1 MRVLV
6 VNAGSSSIKVRLL
19 DDDELLHQ
27 RDLSADRGRPEP
39 GALEQAVDGLGRIDA
54 VGHRVVHG
62 GPRRHGPVLVDDAVL
77 AELDELA
84 ALAPLHQPPALAALR
99 ATRSA
104 LPGVPAIACFDTAFH
119 ATMPAAA
126 STYAIPARW
135 RNELEVRRYGF
146 HGLAHEWVARRAAVL
161 AGPGLRTVVAHLG
174 SGASACAVAWD
185 GNRPRSVDTTMGFTP
200 TAGLVMGSRSGDL
213 DPAVPLW
220 LVESAG
226 LAAADVAAALDRESG
241 LAGLAGSAD
250 MRDVLAGERAGRPD
264 AALAVEVWLH
274 RLRAAVAAMAAA
286 LGGLDVLVFS
296 GGIGERAPDL
306 RRRAVAGLGFL
317 GLAVD
322 EHANAAADPDGET
335 DVSTDTAPARTL
347 VVHTRE
353 ELVIAAQVRALLTGA
368 PTVSEVST
376 ARTPRTPGA
385 SGSSAP
391 PLSVVAYQPRPRSG
405 RDSRVSE

>member
-1 MRVLV
+1 
-6 VNAGSSSIKVRLL
+6 
-19 DDDELLHQ
+19 
-27 RDLSADRGRPEP
+27 
-39 GALEQAVDGLGRIDA
+39 
-54 VGHRVVHG
+54 VHG
-62 GPRRHGPVLVDDAVL
+62 GPRRQGPVLVDDAVL

-99 ATRSA
+99 ATRST

-126 STYAIPARW
+126 STYAIPVRW
-135 RNELEVRRYGF
+135 RNELGVRRYGF
-146 HGLAHEWVARRAAVL
+146 HGLAHEWAARRAAAL
-161 AGPGLRTVVAHLG
+161 AGPRPRTVVAHLG
-174 SGASACAVAWD
+174 FGASACAVAWD
-185 GNRPRSVDTTMGFTP
+185 GDQPRSVGTTMGFTT

-226 LAAADVAAALDRESG
+226 LAADVAGALDRESG

-286 LGGLDVLVFS
+286 LDGLDVLVFS
-296 GGIGERAPDL
+296 GGIGERAHDL

-322 EHANAAADPDGET
+322 EHVNAAADPDGET
-335 DVSTDTAPARTL
+335 DISADGASARTL
-347 VVHTRE
+347 VVHSRE
-353 ELVIAAQVRALLTGA
+353 EVVIAAQVRALLAGA
-368 PTVSEVST
+368 PPVSEVPT
-376 ARTPRTPGA
+376 ARTPRVPGV
-385 SGSSAP
+385 SGSGGGP
-391 PLSVVAYQPRPRSG
+391 PLSAVAHDLRSRG
-405 RDSRVSE
+405 GSDSQVAE

>member
-6 VNAGSSSIKVRLL
+6 VNAGSSSIKIRMLEHVDGA
-19 DDDELLHQ
+19 DDVLVH
-27 RDLSADRGRPEP
+27 RTDLPADRGRPEP
-39 GALEQAVDGLGRIDA
+39 GALEQALDGLGRIDA

-62 GPRRHGPVLVDDAVL
+62 GPHRHGAVRVDDAVL
-77 AELDELA
+77 AELDQLA

-104 LPGVPAIACFDTAFH
+104 LPEVPAVACFDTAFH
-119 ATMPAAA
+119 AGMPAAA

-135 RNELEVRRYGF
+135 RTELGVRRYGF
-146 HGLAHEWVARRAAVL
+146 HGLAHEWAARRAAVL

-174 SGASACAVAWD
+174 SGASACAVAWEGD
-185 GNRPRSVDTTMGFTP
+185 RPRSVDTTMGFTP
-200 TAGLVMGSRSGDL
+200 TAGLVMGSRCGEL

-226 LAAADVAAALDRESG
+226 LAAPDVASALDHESG
-241 LAGLAGSAD
+241 LAGLTGSAD
-250 MRDVLAGERAGRPD
+250 MRDVLAGERAGRPE

-335 DVSTDTAPARTL
+335 DVSAGGASARTL
-347 VVHTRE
+347 VVHSRE
-353 ELVIAAQVRALLTGA
+353 ELVIAAQVRGLLAGA
-368 PTVSEVST
+368 DPVREEPTE
-376 ARTPRTPGA
+376 RTMRSPGA
-385 SGSSAP
+385 GGSGDP
-391 PLSVVAYQPRPRSG
+391 PLSTVPHQPGSK
-405 RDSRVSE
+405 

>member
-1 MRVLV
+1 MRVLI

-19 DDDELLHQ
+19 DDDALVHQ
-27 RDLSADRGRPEP
+27 TDLSADRGRPEP
-39 GALEQAVDGLGRIDA
+39 GALEQALDGLGRIDA

-62 GPRRHGPVLVDDAVL
+62 GPHRHGPVLVNDAVL

-104 LPGVPAIACFDTAFH
+104 LPEVPAVACFDTAFH
-119 ATMPAAA
+119 AGMPAAA

-135 RNELEVRRYGF
+135 RDELGVRRYGF
-146 HGLAHEWVARRAAVL
+146 HGLAHEWAARRAAVL

-185 GNRPRSVDTTMGFTP
+185 GDRPRSVDTTMGFTP

-226 LAAADVAAALDRESG
+226 LAAADVAGALDRESG

-264 AALAVEVWLH
+264 ATLAVEVWLH

-306 RRRAVAGLGFL
+306 RRRAVEGLGFL

-335 DVSTDTAPARTL
+335 DVSADGASARTL
-347 VVHTRE
+347 VVHSRE
-353 ELVIAAQVRALLTGA
+353 ELVIGAQVRALLTGA
-368 PTVSEVST
+368 HRVSEEST
-376 ARTPRTPGA
+376 VRTPG
-385 SGSSAP
+385 
-391 PLSVVAYQPRPRSG
+391 
-405 RDSRVSE
+405 